1 MPLIGSRLHTFH
13 DAAIVAANGADMGVG
28 GWHTLAVHITGAA
41 GLTSATIAFQVSVDG
56 TNFDA
61 CFAQRLDSGAIST
74 SHAVAASDEV
84 VYILAVA
91 GMQKVR
97 MDLTAITVGTGSVTV
112 KGYATVNV
120 QPDVSPRNADGSVVQ
135 GNVAHNAIDS
145 GNPVKLG
152 GRART
157 SVGSPVAH
165 GDRVDLWVTDYGELA
180 VFLTD
185 EGGNLI
191 INNQGA
197 YVQGKIAHNGVDAG
211 NPLKI
216 GGRARTSVGS
226 AVANNDRVD
235 AWFSDYGEQAVFITD
250 ENGNLL
256 GKASSTSADN
266 QAGTTNMLMVAS
278 RNVLYNGSTWD
289 RQRGVVETAY
299 LASTPRTATPSTA
312 DRTNY
317 NFRGLS
323 ILVDV
328 TALADT
334 PSVQITLEIKD
345 TIGNYITIWTA
356 AAAITNVTGTGQYA
370 YLIYPTAENTEGWTE
385 TVATVLGSRTYRVL
399 LTHADADSI
408 TYSVDVEELV

>member
-1 MPLIGSRLHTFH
+1 MPLGSRLTTVVSTT
-13 DAAIVAANGADMGVG
+13 AINIDFNADGYSVLVDLLIASSWDG
-28 GWHTLAVHITGAA
+28 TVDLQG
-41 GLTSATIAFQVSVDG
+41 TIDG
-56 TNFDA
+56 TNYFNLPYVTLGTLTPA
-61 CFAQRLDSGAIST
+61 WSIAQLTSLSTARYLIPGPVTQIRINCGAGT
-74 SHAVAASDEV
+74 T
-84 VYILAVA
+84 
-91 GMQKVR
+91 GT
-97 MDLTAITVGTGSVTV
+97 LTATYRVVPQDSRYVLIKEAV
-112 KGYATVNV
+112 
-120 QPDVSPRNADGSVVQ
+120 DDGMEAQ
-135 GNVAHNAIDS
+135 GNVAHNA
-145 GNPVKLG
+145 
-152 GRART
+152 
-157 SVGSPVAH
+157 
-165 GDRVDLWVTDYGELA
+165 
-180 VFLTD
+180 
-185 EGGNLI
+185 
-191 INNQGA
+191 
-197 YVQGKIAHNGVDAG
+197 VDAG

-278 RNVLYNGSTWD
+278 RNVLYNGNTWD